1 VTKVA
6 HMARPILSRRQGEEI
21 DPGALS
27 HSPHRSFLVWTA
39 ILLGFGVAL
48 MLDRTVYVHFFI
60 QDSDIQDWYRLLR
73 VGGYLPY
80 WLLLALAWMLMDRD
94 AIRAEGV
101 RRALSRGFFLC
112 ASVVSSGIIA
122 EALKLL
128 IRRERP
134 GLHAG
139 DYFFRPWREGP
150 LDSTGLGLPSSHAA
164 VAFAATWALC
174 HLYPRATPVWL
185 MVGLGCGVS
194 RLLDRAHF
202 LSDVYL
208 AAVFSFL
215 CVRLY
220 WHWLSG
226 ELPRCQDTGHAAP

>member
-1 VTKVA
+1 
-6 HMARPILSRRQGEEI
+6 MARPIPTRRQGEEV
-21 DPGALS
+21 DPVAPSL
-27 HSPHRSFLVWTA
+27 SPHRGLLIWTA

-48 MLDRTVYVHFFI
+48 LLDRTVYLHFHI

-80 WLLLALAWMLMDRD
+80 WLLVALAWMLMDRD
-94 AIRAEGV
+94 AIQTEGV
-101 RRALSRGFFLC
+101 RRALARGFLLS
-112 ASVVSSGIIA
+112 ASVVSSGILA
-122 EALKLL
+122 EVLKLL

-139 DYFFRPWREGP
+139 YYFFRPWWEGP

-174 HLYPRATPVWL
+174 LLYPRATPVWL
-185 MVGLGCGVS
+185 LVGLGCGVS

-208 AAVFSFL
+208 AAVLSFL

-220 WHWLSG
+220 WRWLAG
-226 ELPRCQDTGHAAP
+226 ELPRRQDSSGALP

>member
-1 VTKVA
+1 
-6 HMARPILSRRQGEEI
+6 MIRPILTRQQGKAI
-21 DPGALS
+21 DPGVVS
-27 HSPHRSFLVWTA
+27 RSLHGGFTIWTS

-48 MLDRTVYVHFFI
+48 ILDRTVYLYFYI
-60 QDSDIQDWYRLLR
+60 QNPDIQDWYRLLR
-73 VGGYLPY
+73 IGGYLPY
-80 WLLLALAWMLMDRD
+80 WLLVALAWMLMDRD
-94 AIRAEGV
+94 AIQAKGV
-101 RRALSRGFFLC
+101 RRALTRGFLLS
-112 ASVVSSGIIA
+112 ASVISSGILA
-122 EALKLL
+122 EVLKIL

-139 DYFFRPWREGP
+139 YYFFRPWREGP

-174 HLYPRATPVWL
+174 LLYPRATPVWL
-185 MVGLGCGVS
+185 LVGLGCGVS

-215 CVRLY
+215 CVRLF
-220 WHWLSG
+220 WRWLVG
-226 ELPRCQDTGHAAP
+226 EFPRRKDAGHAAP